1 LFVCLFVCL
10 LVGWLVGQLLGFDVL
25 LDWKLRPWLLEIN
38 NSPSLNLDTPVDQ
51 VRQSLLPPVRVVPDR
66 GRGTPW

>member
-1 LFVCLFVCL
+1 MA
-10 LVGWLVGQLLGFDVL
+10 WQLLGFDVL

-51 VRQSLLPPVRVVPDR
+51 VRHSLLPTVRVVPDR
-66 GRGTPW
+66 ARGTL